1 MSLINDSKE
10 RHKFYKFAIV
20 GGIGSVIDF
29 GVFNLLSSLLGLSPL
44 LSSVISFTLAVV
56 NNFIWNRLWTFP
68 ETRHIPVAKQLTQ
81 FSVVSLAGLAIRTPL
96 FAYLEKLLIPIA
108 ASTVPNFLTPTIVG
122 HNISLAIVILVVM
135 LWNYFINRFWT
146 FKEPEKILKE
156 SNES

>member
-10 RHKFYKFAIV
+10 RRKFYKFAIV

-29 GVFNLLSSLLGLSPL
+29 GVFNLLSSLVGLSPL

-96 FAYLEKLLIPIA
+96 FAYLEKLLIPVA
-108 ASTVPNFLTPTIVG
+108 AAMVPNFLTPTIVG

-146 FKEPEKILKE
+146 FKEPGKKLKE